1 MNLYLAGQRALVTG
15 ASRGLGKAIAEALA
29 SEGARVA
36 VCARN
41 AALTAEVA
49 NAIGGEGWSCDLSAA
64 GGGQQAVEEACR
76 RLGGLDILVLNT
88 GGPPGGTFES
98 TSDVAWRAAFDN
110 LWMGTISAVRA
121 ALPCMRAQKYGRI
134 ILVTSLAAKEPVA
147 NLMISNALRAGL
159 HGLVNGLSK
168 EVASDQITVNALMP
182 GYHLTERLLDLK
194 LDEAAL
200 AASIPSG
207 RIGSPADFAAVAAFL
222 ASRQANYITGQA
234 ISVDGGAMK
243 SI

>member
-1 MNLYLAGQRALVTG
+1 MNLNLLGQRALVTG
-15 ASRGLGKAIAEALA
+15 ASRGLGKAIAGALA
-29 SEGARVA
+29 CEGARVA

-41 AALTAEVA
+41 SAQITQVAA
-49 NAIGGEGWSCDLSAA
+49 AIGGEGWACDLAA
-64 GGGQQAVEEACR
+64 EGGGRQAVEEASR

-98 TSDVAWRAAFDN
+98 TTDLAWRDAFEN
-110 LWMGTISAVRA
+110 LWMGTVGAIRAV
-121 ALPCMRAQKYGRI
+121 LPGMRQQKHGRI

-182 GYHLTERLLDLK
+182 GYHLTERLMDLR
-194 LDEAAL
+194 LDERQL

-207 RIGSPADFAAVAAFL
+207 RIGSPEDFAAIATFL
-222 ASRQANYITGQA
+222 ASRQANYLTGQA
-234 ISVDGGAMK
+234 ICVDGGAMK